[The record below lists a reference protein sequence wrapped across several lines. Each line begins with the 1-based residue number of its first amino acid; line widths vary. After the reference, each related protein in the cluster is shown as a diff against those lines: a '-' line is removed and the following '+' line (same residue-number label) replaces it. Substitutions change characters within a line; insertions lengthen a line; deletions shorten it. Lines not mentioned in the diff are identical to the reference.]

1 MHPFYRGEELST
13 KEKSTAAIFANVF
26 ARQLNMDVSVV
37 MKSYQNFINGEFH
50 FSQQYLFTIDTK
62 NAISWWKF
70 IKKISEHKS
79 LCEIALRLL
88 CMQPTNTAVGRS
100 FSQQKRIHIIERYL
114 LTAERVT
121 KLMYIRSNLNPSKPV
136 SENVDRINP
145 NVDDFIIVPETDL
158 DSEDNESEDDVMS
171 VYSSN

>member
-1 MHPFYRGEELST
+1 MFV
-13 KEKSTAAIFANVF
+13 NVF

-37 MKSYQNFINGEFH
+37 MKSYQNFISGEFL

-70 IKKISEHKS
+70 LKKISEHKS

-88 CMQPTNTAVGRS
+88 CIQPTNTAVERS
-100 FSQQKRIHIIERYL
+100 FSQQKRIHSIERYL
-114 LTAERVT
+114 LTAERVN
-121 KLMYIRSNLNPSKPV
+121 KLMYILSNLNASNPV
-136 SENVDRINP
+136 YENVDRINP

-158 DSEDNESEDDVMS
+158 DSEDNEGEYDVLF
-171 VYSSN
+171 VHSSN